1 MLKYKPAVK
10 KFLMPLALIFA
21 LVFAAANVSMSAP
34 PDISAITLIHTND
47 THGNL
52 QTAWENGSV
61 PAEIIKKI
69 KKEADSKGTGN
80 YALMLDA
87 GDITSYKTPSFANV
101 EKDIFLMGSLG
112 YDAMALGNHEIDFGL
127 DEFVKLSQKVAFPV
141 LCANLVR
148 KDTGKYAFSASMI
161 KDFGG
166 ARIAVIGLIHKI
178 IMENMKEEDR
188 AKVNYLETEEAYKKA
203 YAEVKDRSDIIVVL
217 SHLGVDG
224 DRELAK
230 AHPEIKLIVGAHSH
244 TLIDKPEMAGKTC
257 IVQTGR
263 FGENV
268 GKLDIKIAGREI
280 KSIEG
285 GVINVRPP
293 KKD

>member
-1 MLKYKPAVK
+1 MAKYKPALK
-10 KFLMPLALIFA
+10 KSLLAFA
-21 LVFAAANVSMSAP
+21 LVFAVLFVTASVFART
-34 PDISAITLIHTND
+34 DISAITLIHTND

-52 QTAWENGSV
+52 QNAWENGSV
-61 PAEIIKKI
+61 PAEVIRKM
-69 KKEADSKGTGN
+69 KKEADSKSAGN
-80 YALMLDA
+80 YTLMLDA

-127 DEFVKLSQKVAFPV
+127 DEFVELSRKVAFPV
-141 LCANLVR
+141 LCANLIR
-148 KDTGKYAFSASMI
+148 KDSGKYAFSPSLI

-166 ARIAVIGLIHKI
+166 VRIAIIGLTHKI

-203 YAEVKDRSDIIVVL
+203 YSEVKDKSDIIVLL
-217 SHLGVDG
+217 SHLGVEG

-230 AHPEIKLIVGAHSH
+230 THPEIKLIVGAHSH

-257 IVQTGR
+257 IVQAGR
-263 FGENV
+263 FCENI
-268 GKLDIKIAGREI
+268 GKLDVKITGREI

-285 GVINVRPP
+285 GVINIRPP
-293 KKD
+293 KQ

>member
-52 QTAWENGSV
+52 QIAWENGSV

-69 KKEADSKGTGN
+69 KKEADSKGAGN
-80 YALMLDA
+80 YSLMLDA

-101 EKDIFLMGSLG
+101 EKDMFLMGSLG

-148 KDTGKYAFSASMI
+148 KDTGKYAFSPSMI

-203 YAEVKDRSDIIVVL
+203 Y
-217 SHLGVDG
+217 
-224 DRELAK
+224 ELAK
-230 AHPEIKLIVGAHSH
+230 AHPEIKLIIGAHSH

-268 GKLDIKIAGREI
+268 GKLDIKIAGREV